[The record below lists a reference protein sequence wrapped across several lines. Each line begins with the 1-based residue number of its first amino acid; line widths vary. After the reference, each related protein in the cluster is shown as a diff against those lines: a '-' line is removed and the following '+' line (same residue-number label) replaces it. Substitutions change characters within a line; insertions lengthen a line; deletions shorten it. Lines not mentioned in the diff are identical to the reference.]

1 MEPDQPAAS
10 SPFTEFAESV
20 VRHVDEVFFW
30 TNPGGTQPCYVSPA
44 YERIWGYPC
53 ASVYAEPSSWVT
65 AIHPEDRERAQQAL
79 GQPLATA
86 LEFRIVRPDGE
97 ERWVSIR
104 TFPVQDDAAGVQRII
119 GIAQDC
125 TERKLGERTRAF
137 LASIVESSEDSIVGT
152 DLDGRIMSWNQGA
165 EKLFGYTAAEALG
178 QLVTL
183 IFPPNPGMGLKVID
197 KIRRQEKIERFEVVR
212 VAKGGQPIDVSVIIS
227 PIRDRHGKL
236 TGVSGIY
243 NDMRERKR
251 AEAELLKAKEAAEAA
266 SRAKGE
272 LLKEIER
279 LNKQLKQ
286 ENSRM
291 SAELE
296 ITQRLQQMML
306 PREQELRGLDDLDI
320 SGSLQPATEV
330 GGDYYDV
337 TPTEDGVFF
346 SIGDVTGHGLESGV
360 IAIMVQAAVRTLLT
374 AGVRDSQRF
383 FEILN
388 RVVYD
393 NVRRMGC
400 DRNLTFGLVRYRDRQ
415 VRISGQHEE
424 ILVIRRDGAAER
436 HDTLDLGFPL
446 GLKEDISGLVGETQV
461 ALDSGDVM
469 VAYTDGIT
477 EAVDPLGIAYGLQR
491 LAEAVRVS
499 HQMPAE
505 QIREAVLADVRGHIG
520 GGPLLDD
527 ISLLVV
533 KGA

>member
-1 MEPDQPAAS
+1 MEPDRPVT
-10 SPFTEFAESV
+10 PTDFPEFAECI

-30 TNPGGTQPCYVSPA
+30 INPGDGRPCFVSPA

-53 ASVYAEPSSWVT
+53 ASVYAEPSSWLT
-65 AIHPEDRERAQQAL
+65 AIHPEDRERTERALAQTLTSAI
-79 GQPLATA
+79 
-86 LEFRIVRPDGE
+86 EFRIIRADGQ
-97 ERWVSIR
+97 ERWVFVR

-125 TERKLGERTRAF
+125 TDRKLGERTRAF

-152 DLDGRIMSWNQGA
+152 DLDGRIVSWNRGA

-178 QLVTL
+178 QVVTL
-183 IFPPNPGMGLKVID
+183 IFPPNPGLGLKVID

-212 VAKGGQPIDVSVIIS
+212 VAKGGEPIDVSVIIS
-227 PIRDRHGKL
+227 PIRDRTGEL
-236 TGVSGIY
+236 LGVSGIY

-306 PREQELRGLDDLDI
+306 PRDQELRGLDGLDI

-337 TPTEDGVFF
+337 LPTEDGVFF

-360 IAIMVQAAVRTLLT
+360 IAIMVQSAVRTLLT

-383 FEILN
+383 FEVLN

-424 ILVIRRDGAAER
+424 ILVIRRDGAPER

-446 GLKEDISGLVGETQV
+446 GLKEDISGLVGEIQV
-461 ALDSGDVM
+461 ALHSGDVL

-477 EAVDPLGIAYGLQR
+477 EAVDPAGVAYGLHR
-491 LAEAVRVS
+491 LAETVRNS
-499 HQMPAE
+499 HQKPAE
-505 QIREAVLADVRGHIG
+505 EIREAVLADLDGHIG
-520 GGPLLDD
+520 GGPVLDD

-533 KGA
+533 KGS